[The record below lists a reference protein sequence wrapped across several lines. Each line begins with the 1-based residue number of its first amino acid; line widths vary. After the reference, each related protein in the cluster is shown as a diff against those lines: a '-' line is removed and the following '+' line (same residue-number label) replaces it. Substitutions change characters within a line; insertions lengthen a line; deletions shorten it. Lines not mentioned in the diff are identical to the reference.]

1 MRDLFNLMI
10 MFSRAGLLISPN
22 SYPTLSTQTTRPARL
37 FYFGSNKP
45 FRAVICATGTTLR
58 VKTAAAL

>member
-22 SYPTLSTQTTRPARL
+22 SYPTLSTQTTRPARF
-37 FYFGSNKP
+37 FYFGLNTP
-45 FRAVICATGTTLR
+45 FRAVNRAAKLLRGDLRKTG
-58 VKTAAAL
+58 